1 MSAPLNQSLCLVRIE
16 DAGLQPAFTGKF
28 DQATAQNC
36 GENSLF
42 RNEKH
47 DETVEGKLG
56 ADQILRDE
64 PDHVQRIELSEGF
77 DRVSKIVAWKIDDN
91 HRDQHE
97 RSKEKTKLLIPGA
110 MRSPSYVSICSIGW
124 PRLAI
129 LAIAGRAPS
138 LQIHLDLLG

>member
-1 MSAPLNQSLCLVRIE
+1 MPAPFNQSLCLVRIE

-64 PDHVQRIELSEGF
+64 PDHVQRIELTEGF
-77 DRVSKIVAWKIDDN
+77 DRVSKIVAWKIGDN
-91 HRDQHE
+91 HRDQYD
-97 RSKEKTKLLIPGA
+97 RSKEKNYAADSKGNEKPLL
-110 MRSPSYVSICSIGW
+110 RFN
-124 PRLAI
+124 
-129 LAIAGRAPS
+129 
-138 LQIHLDLLG
+138 LLNWMASTR